1 MHYLKNH
8 FIRIL
13 LSLVITGYFV
23 AHHMHLMPQS
33 FIQTLE
39 DYAYDYRLAYFMPN
53 SHDEQIVIIDV
64 DEKSLNQI
72 GHWPWNR
79 AVMSQLMDQLF
90 DHYKINILGVD
101 MVFSEADQSSG
112 LQELEKLAKNELKD
126 IPLYHEKLE
135 KLRTEL
141 NYDERFA
148 QSLKDRRVILG
159 YIFTNDEADAKTR
172 QGKEITIGKLGYHAF
187 NQETVRDNGIYHFA
201 AYGYIANL
209 SSLQENALD
218 SGHFNS
224 STDSDGVV
232 RRVPLLYG
240 YDDRLYEA
248 LPLTMMRYIVGAEYT
263 ELAFNEEY
271 SMLSPSPVLGL
282 HVGRYYFPVD
292 QALQMN
298 VPYRGEAGSFTYL
311 SAVDVINGKVDKS
324 LLHDKYVFLGTTAQ
338 GLLDLRATPV
348 GRIFPGVEIHANVL
362 SSMLEGRTLATP
374 PELKFLEL
382 LFLLI
387 TSVIM
392 IFIIP
397 LFSPKWA
404 AVLTVGIISIV
415 VGSNFYAWHMLQIV
429 YPLTATLLLI
439 IALFIFNMSYGFIQE
454 SYKKTKLN
462 KLFGQYIPPELVDEM
477 NADLSKT
484 FTAEAESRE
493 LTVLFSDVRGFTTI
507 SEGLDSK
514 SLSALMNEFLTPMTQ
529 VIHNERGTI
538 DKYMGDAIMA
548 FWGAPVSTPN
558 HAEKAVLAAI
568 SMLDEL
574 KVLQAKFKAR
584 NWPHIDI
591 GIGINTGMMSVGNM
605 GSEFRMAYTVLGD
618 AVNLGSRLEGLTKQY
633 QVQLI
638 ISEYTRAQIPTWSCR
653 ELDRV
658 RVKGKDTPVTIFEPI
673 GITAQ
678 LDEHTLSE
686 LQNYHD
692 ALNHYHQRNW
702 QTAHHI
708 LKDLAEK
715 YPDCYV
721 YQLYLE
727 RLNHILDTP
736 PPEDWD
742 GVCTFTTK

>member
-23 AHHMHLMPQS
+23 AHHLQLMPQT

-39 DYAYDYRLAYFMPN
+39 NYAYDYRLSYFMPN
-53 SHDEQIVIIDV
+53 SDDKQIVIIDV

-90 DHYKINILGVD
+90 DHYKINILGID

-126 IPLYHEKLE
+126 IPHYHDILE
-135 KLRTEL
+135 KLRPQL

-148 QSLKDRRVILG
+148 QSLKNRRVVLG

-172 QGKEITIGKLGYHAF
+172 AGKQIEIGKLGYHAF
-187 NQETVRDNGIYHFA
+187 NQETVEDNGIFHLA

-209 SSLQENALD
+209 APLQKNALD

-232 RRVPLLYG
+232 RRIPLLYG
-240 YDDRLYEA
+240 YNSRLYEA
-248 LPLTMMRYIVGAEYT
+248 LPLTMLRYIVGAEYT
-263 ELAFNEEY
+263 ELAFNDEY
-271 SMLSPSPVLGL
+271 SAFSPSPVLGL

-298 VPYRGEAGSFTYL
+298 VPYRGTAGSFTYL
-311 SAVDVINGKVDKS
+311 SAVDVINGTIDKS
-324 LLHDKYVFLGTTAQ
+324 VLYDKYVFLGTTAQ

-362 SSMLEGRTLATP
+362 SSMLEGRILATP
-374 PELKFLEL
+374 PELKFFEL
-382 LFLLI
+382 LFLLT
-387 TSVIM
+387 TSIIM

-404 AVLTVGIISIV
+404 TTLTLGIVLSIIV
-415 VGSNFYAWHMLQIV
+415 SNFYAWNILQIV

-439 IALFIFNMSYGFIQE
+439 MALFIFNMSYGFIQE

-462 KLFGQYIPPELVDEM
+462 KLFGQYIPPEIVDEM
-477 NADLSKT
+477 NTDLSKT
-484 FTAEAESRE
+484 FSAEAESRE

-548 FWGAPVSTPN
+548 FWGAPVTAPD

-574 KVLQAKFKAR
+574 KVLQANFKAR

-638 ISEYTRAQIPTWSCR
+638 ISEYTRAQIPAWSCR

-658 RVKGKDTPVTIFEPI
+658 RVKGKDKPVTIFEPI
-673 GITAQ
+673 GISAQ
-678 LDEHTLSE
+678 LDTEILNE
-686 LQNYHD
+686 LQTYHN
-692 ALNHYHQRNW
+692 ALTHYHQRDW
-702 QTAHHI
+702 DTAHN
-708 LKDLAEK
+708 LLTDLAQQQ
-715 YPDCYV
+715 PTCYV

-727 RLNHILDTP
+727 RLERILKTP